1 MSNLIA
7 SFAIHWAEAVCE
19 DFETRAGQKL
29 FFMPPKEGHLKNTTT
44 ITFYTRD
51 FRFEKE
57 FGVSNEFIEKESS
70 SSQRVADVLIRDF
83 QNKSS

>member
-7 SFAIHWAEAVCE
+7 SFAIPWAEAVCE
-19 DFETRAGQKL
+19 DFEKRAGQKL

-57 FGVSNEFIEKESS
+57 WQFSNEFIEKESTS
-70 SSQRVADVLIRDF
+70 SRRVADMLIQEQ
-83 QNKSS
+83 QNK